1 MTSVVKHPAKPDRI
15 YAEPLAEVTD
25 FVFDERVAAVFPDM
39 INRSVPGYAT
49 IIRMIG
55 LLAAER
61 VPVGG
66 RCYDLGCSLGAAA
79 LAMSRGGA
87 GRQIEVIA
95 VDNSAAMIRRAGQLL
110 QEDQSASKIQLHCAD
125 IQDFPLKPAAMV
137 VLNFTLQFIPLPKRV
152 ELLERIHQA
161 LDPGGL
167 LLLSEKITFEQAEFE
182 QLFSAMHHQFKRDQ
196 GYSQLEISQ
205 KRTALERVLLP
216 ETLHSHRQR
225 LLQAGFRQVETWF
238 QCFNFVSLIALKPNN
253 HGASGDTPEHETS
266 HGGSGT
272 RD

>member
-1 MTSVVKHPAKPDRI
+1 VTSVVKPPANPDRI

-61 VPVGG
+61 VPSNG

-79 LAMSRGGA
+79 LAMARGGA
-87 GRQIEVIA
+87 GQEIKVIA
-95 VDNSAAMIRRAGQLL
+95 VDNSAAMIGRAGQLL
-110 QEDQSASKIQLHCAD
+110 QEDQAASRIQLHCAD
-125 IQDFPLKPAAMV
+125 ILDFPLKPAAMV
-137 VLNFTLQFIPLPKRV
+137 VLNFTLQFIPLSQR
-152 ELLERIHQA
+152 EALLQRIYQA
-161 LDPGGL
+161 LEPGGL
-167 LLLSEKITFEQAEFE
+167 LLLSEKIAFEQAEFQ

-196 GYSQLEISQ
+196 GYSQLEVSQ

-216 ETLHSHRQR
+216 ESLACHRQR
-225 LLQAGFRQVETWF
+225 LTQVGFAQVDTWF
-238 QCFNFVSLIALKPNN
+238 QCFNFVSLIALK
-253 HGASGDTPEHETS
+253 G
-266 HGGSGT
+266 
-272 RD
+272 